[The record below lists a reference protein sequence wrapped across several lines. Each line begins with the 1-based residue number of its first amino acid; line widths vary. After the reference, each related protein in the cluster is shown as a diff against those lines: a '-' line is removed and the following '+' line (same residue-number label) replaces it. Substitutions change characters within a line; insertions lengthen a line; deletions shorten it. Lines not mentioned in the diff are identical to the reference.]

1 MNTMSTSA
9 CSLSLTNSSLFT
21 SQIPKITPQF
31 CCFRSKPTAFSNVGI
46 SGSAFT
52 LKYSN
57 FHGKPGLRRDL
68 IVVQATEVLAPTS
81 EDQAVSPSKSSKKKK
96 AIKYPRRV
104 LDQYQVLQFPI
115 ITEAA
120 VKNIAEENTLLFT
133 VDVRADKQMI
143 KDAVRNLF
151 GVQVRKVNTAIRPD
165 GTKKAHIMLR
175 KEYNASDLAKKI
187 GIFPSS
193 D

>member
-1 MNTMSTSA
+1 MTTTTTTSLV
-9 CSLSLTNSSLFT
+9 SYPSLLSLTNSSK
-21 SQIPKITPQF
+21 IPTKIPQF
-31 CCFRSKPTAFSNVGI
+31 CCFNSFSNVGF
-46 SGSAFT
+46 SGFSVTQKKPDF
-52 LKYSN
+52 L
-57 FHGKPGLRRDL
+57 GKPGLGRDL
-68 IVVQATEVLAPTS
+68 TIVQATEVLAPTS
-81 EDQAVSPSKSSKKKK
+81 DDQAASQPKTSKKKK

-151 GVQVRKVNTAIRPD
+151 GVKVRKVNTAIRPD
-165 GTKKAHIMLR
+165 GTKKAHIMLS
-175 KEYNASDLAKKI
+175 KENNASDLAKKI

>member
-1 MNTMSTSA
+1 MATALPNLHSF
-9 CSLSLTNSSLFT
+9 SSSSSSSFT
-21 SQIPKITPQF
+21 FQIPHFPKAATVFLHPLHNV
-31 CCFRSKPTAFSNVGI
+31 PTYL
-46 SGSAFT
+46 SASTDNTF
-52 LKYSN
+52 N
-57 FHGKPGLRRDL
+57 FHGKPCLGRSQTF
-68 IVVQATEVLAPTS
+68 VQATEVLAPTS
-81 EDQAVSPSKSSKKKK
+81 EDPAGSQTKSSKKKK
-96 AIKYPRRV
+96 NIKYPRRV

-133 VDVRADKQMI
+133 VDIRADKQMI

-151 GVQVRKVNTAIRPD
+151 GVKVRKVNTAIRPD
-165 GTKKAHIMLR
+165 GTKKAHIMLS
-175 KEYNASDLAKKI
+175 KEYNASELAKKI